1 MTWKRIFAVSCAIVA
16 VVFDRLLKWH
26 SFAALPGEGAV
37 LLPGFEYKYFLNS
50 GLAFSLFNNLF
61 AIIASLVA
69 ALALVLWLVWKL
81 RRDPRW
87 ILSPTNLTGVLLIAF
102 GGASNLFDRFYF
114 GGVRDYLLF
123 FSRSAWNIADIMILA
138 GILLLILKRDSK
150 GGLSHNERLADSV

>member
-26 SFAALPGEGAV
+26 SFAALPGEGAI
-37 LLPGFEYKYFLNS
+37 LMPGFEYKYFLNS
-50 GLAFSLFNNLF
+50 GLTFSLFNNPI

-69 ALALVLWLVWKL
+69 AFALVFWLVWKL
-81 RRDPRW
+81 RREPSW
-87 ILSPTNLTGVLLIAF
+87 ILSPINLAGVLLVIL

-114 GGVRDYLLF
+114 RGVIDYLLF

-138 GILLLILKRDSK
+138 GILLLVLKRDSK
-150 GGLSHNERLADSV
+150 GGLSVMR